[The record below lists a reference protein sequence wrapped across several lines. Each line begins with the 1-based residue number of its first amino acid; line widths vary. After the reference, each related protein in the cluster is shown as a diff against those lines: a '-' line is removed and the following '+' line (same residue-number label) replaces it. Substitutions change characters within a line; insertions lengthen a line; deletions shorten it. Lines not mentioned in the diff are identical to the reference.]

1 MKMLAEPGLINQLQ
15 GIGPFAHLSSEEIA
29 GLLEGAHIGTAEPG
43 EVLIAQGGQ
52 DRDYLVLLEGEL
64 EVTRTWV
71 EPGGQEEVRLGYI
84 KPRQGAG
91 EISLL
96 GSPPRGASVRAV
108 QPSRFL
114 RLDSDKMD
122 ELLAWSQQF
131 ASNLR
136 ADNDLR
142 RRMNAVRQAK
152 SLRALPFPIFQAV
165 FGRMQALV
173 VQSGEAIICQ
183 GEKGDRYYL
192 IDEGQA
198 EVWRADPITNATA
211 RVAVLGPSDV
221 FGEEALLLGG
231 FRNATV
237 IMATP
242 GKLLALDKQDF
253 DELVKADPVAEI
265 GAEEARRMVGAGA
278 AQWLDC
284 RYEIEYA
291 DAHIPGARLIPLDR
305 IREAC
310 AALDR
315 SSTYVVYCRSGRRSV
330 CAAYLLRER
339 GIRAL
344 SLHGGISD
352 WPYALEGGKG

>member
-1 MKMLAEPGLINQLQ
+1 MEMILETGLIEQLQ
-15 GIGPFAHLSSEEIA
+15 GIGPFAHLGAEEIA
-29 GLLEGAHIGTAEPG
+29 GLLQAAHAGTAQPG
-43 EVLIAQGGQ
+43 ELLIAQGGK

-71 EPGGQEEVRLGYI
+71 EPGGREEVRLGYI
-84 KPRQGAG
+84 TPGQGVG
-91 EISLL
+91 EISVL

-108 QPSRFL
+108 QLSRFV
-114 RLDSDKMD
+114 RVDSDKMD

-131 ASNLR
+131 AHNLQ
-136 ADNDLR
+136 ADADLR
-142 RRMNAVRQAK
+142 SRMNAVRQAK

-165 FGRMQALV
+165 FGRMQPLA
-173 VQSGEAIICQ
+173 VQSGEAIVSQ
-183 GEKGDRYYL
+183 GERGDRYYL

-198 EVWRADPITNATA
+198 EVWRTDPITNATA

-237 IMATP
+237 IMTTP
-242 GKLLALDKQDF
+242 GKLLALEKQDF
-253 DELVKADPVAEI
+253 DELVKVDPVAEI
-265 GAEEARRMVGAGA
+265 GAAEARQMVDAGA

-284 RYEIEYA
+284 RYEIEYE
-291 DAHIPGARLIPLDR
+291 DSHIPGARLTPLDR
-305 IREAC
+305 IREEC

-315 SSTYVVYCRSGRRSV
+315 NRTYVVYCRSGRRSV

-339 GIRAL
+339 GIHAL
-344 SLHGGISD
+344 SLQGGISD
-352 WPYALEGGKG
+352 WPYALEGVSA

>member
-1 MKMLAEPGLINQLQ
+1 MKIIPEPGLIKQLQ
-15 GIGPFAHLSSEEIA
+15 GIGPFVHLGVEEIA
-29 GLLEGAHIGTAEPG
+29 GLLEAAHAGTAEPG
-43 EVLIAQGGQ
+43 EVLIAQGGK

-64 EVTRTWV
+64 EVSRTWV

-84 KPRQGAG
+84 KPGEGVG

-108 QPSRFL
+108 QPSRFVW
-114 RLDSDKMD
+114 LDSDRMD

-131 ASNLR
+131 AHNLKSD
-136 ADNDLR
+136 AELR
-142 RRMNAVRQAK
+142 SRMNAVRQAK
-152 SLRALPFPIFQAV
+152 GLRALPFPIFQAV
-165 FGRMQALV
+165 FGRMHPLEV
-173 VQSGEAIICQ
+173 RSGEAVVYQ

-198 EVWRADPITNATA
+198 EVWRTDPITNATV

-237 IMATP
+237 IMTTP

-253 DELVKADPVAEI
+253 DDLVKVDPVAEI
-265 GAEEARRMVGAGA
+265 GAEEARQMVDAGA

-284 RYEIEYA
+284 RYEIEYQ
-291 DAHIPGARLIPLDR
+291 DSHIPGARWTPLDK
-305 IREAC
+305 IREEC
-310 AALDR
+310 SVLNR
-315 SSTYVVYCRSGRRSV
+315 NHTYVVYCRSGRRSA

-339 GIRAL
+339 GIHVL
-344 SLHGGISD
+344 SLQGGISD
-352 WPYALEGGKG
+352 WPYALEGAAA